1 MQENCITSKKG
12 CPICN
17 KLRQNSHSPWLYE
30 INQKIIDNTRD
41 LIITER
47 KIIERKQKS
56 NTNKSGILTHYEK
69 YYKYKCNKCGYSD
82 GWKVESSIKSGQGCA
97 CCSIP
102 AKVVVSGVN
111 DIPTTDPWMIPYF
124 QGKEQ
129 EASLYT
135 AGSMKKLNFQCPD
148 CGKIRKKKIAIGTLK
163 INKGIG
169 CECSDS
175 ISYPE
180 KFFTSVLEQLNISYY
195 REFLFKGYKYRYD
208 FICYSQE
215 KNQLFIVETDGGLG
229 HGNVGWDK
237 TIQTSRKLLLRDLDK
252 MILALSYQVP
262 VIHVDCTKSD
272 KEYIKNSILSNE
284 NLKKYIDCK
293 NINWDM
299 CDQFATKNI
308 VKEICLEFNQ
318 IQDIEYLSKKYKIHK
333 ATIKKYIKKG
343 YEYKWIT
350 K

>member
-1 MQENCITSKKG
+1 MKNIKWKYSVGDVIKTERQNFKITDKEIRDKTKKSKTSISGYCHEYQKWYEYICLTCGTEKLWVQENCITSKKG

-82 GWKVESSIKSGQGCA
+82 GWKVESSIKAGQGCA

-163 INKGIG
+163 INKSIG

-180 KFFTSVLEQLNISYY
+180 TFF
-195 REFLFKGYKYRYD
+195 
-208 FICYSQE
+208 
-215 KNQLFIVETDGGLG
+215 
-229 HGNVGWDK
+229 
-237 TIQTSRKLLLRDLDK
+237 KL
-252 MILALSYQVP
+252 Q
-262 VIHVDCTKSD
+262 
-272 KEYIKNSILSNE
+272 
-284 NLKKYIDCK
+284 
-293 NINWDM
+293 
-299 CDQFATKNI
+299 
-308 VKEICLEFNQ
+308 
-318 IQDIEYLSKKYKIHK
+318 
-333 ATIKKYIKKG
+333 
-343 YEYKWIT
+343 
-350 K
+350 